1 MSIGYMGEVILMVD
15 MQHFSILGYWKPTV
29 PPNFEPTQLAGVIS
43 SFRQQTMVVQHP
55 EHPVVGTVFTS
66 DPHTNA
72 PQGQWVGEGE
82 GYPVLSILPPIY
94 PEWLGNRSFIERHG
108 CRFPYVSGAMAN
120 GIATTELVE
129 AIVGMGGMGFFG
141 AAGLSVERVS
151 DALDRLQR
159 TLPNPLSWGSNL
171 IHSPNEPQ
179 LESDIAEL
187 YLQRGVRRV
196 SAAAYMKLSP
206 YILRYAL
213 SGLHVDPQ
221 TGQIARLNQVF
232 AKVSRPEVAAHF
244 MRPAPPRMVE
254 DLLAKGWITSE
265 EAHLAQFVS
274 VAEDIIVEADS
285 GGHTDN
291 QALSALFPSIV
302 QLRQRIVE
310 EHQLH
315 RPIHLGAAGGLGD
328 PQGVAAAF
336 AMGGD
341 FVLTGSVNQG
351 CVESGLDE
359 SGKRLLAQV
368 HLGDVT
374 MAPAADMFEL
384 GVEVQ
389 VLKRGSLFAQRAH
402 KLYTLYRQC
411 PSLWDISY
419 EDKKLLE
426 QSILCQ
432 SLEKAWASTEQ
443 YWSERDPN
451 EVRKAQQDPKH
462 QMALVFRSYLGL
474 SSRWAIQGNAE
485 RKLDYQIWCG
495 PAMAAFNTW
504 VSGSFLEDPSQRQ
517 AAQVGRNLLEG
528 ACQILRAQQ
537 LRNAGVAIP
546 AAGFLYTPQFWS
558 I

>member
-1 MSIGYMGEVILMVD
+1 MVN
-15 MQHFSILGYWKPTV
+15 MQHFSTLGYWRPDS
-29 PPNFEPTQLAGVIS
+29 PPAFNAEQLVALKSV
-43 SFRQQTMVVQHP
+43 FRSQAVVVQHP
-55 EHPVVGTVFTS
+55 DQAVVGVATGNGNWTQAG
-66 DPHTNA
+66 D
-72 PQGQWVGEGE
+72 
-82 GYPVLSILPPIY
+82 GYPTLAILPPIY
-94 PEWLGNRSFIERHG
+94 PEWLGNRSFGERHG

-120 GIATTELVE
+120 GIATTNLVE
-129 AIVGMGGMGFFG
+129 AIVRMGGMGFFG

-151 DALDRLQR
+151 EAINHLQSV
-159 TLPNPLSWGSNL
+159 LPDSLSWGSNL
-171 IHSPNEPQ
+171 IHSPNEPH
-179 LESDIAEL
+179 LEAAIAEL
-187 YLQRGVRRV
+187 YLERGVRRV

-213 SGLHVDPQ
+213 KGLHIDSQ
-221 TGQIARLNQVF
+221 TGGIVRRNQVF

-244 MRPAPPRMVE
+244 MSPAPKHMVD
-254 DLLAKGWITSE
+254 DLLKKGWITPE

-274 VAEDIIVEADS
+274 VAEDLIIESDS

-302 QLRQRIVE
+302 QLRDRIMAN
-310 EHQLH
+310 HSLT

-336 AMGGD
+336 AMGAD

-351 CVESGLDE
+351 CVESGLDA
-359 SGKRLLAQV
+359 SGKALLAQV
-368 HLGDVT
+368 QLGDVT

-402 KLYTLYRQC
+402 KLYGLYRQSD
-411 PSLWDISY
+411 SLWTISLA
-419 EDKKLLE
+419 DRAVLE
-426 QSILCQ
+426 KSILRQ
-432 SLEKAWASTEQ
+432 TLEDAWSNTEA
-443 YWSERDPN
+443 YWQQRDPN
-451 EVRKAQQDPKH
+451 EVRRALQDPKH

-474 SSRWAIQGNAE
+474 SSRWAIQGLSD

-495 PAMAAFNTW
+495 PAMAVFNTW
-504 VSGSFLEDPSQRQ
+504 VKGTFLEEPNNRY

-537 LRNAGVAIP
+537 LRNCGVAIP
-546 AAGFLYTPQFWS
+546 SSAFVTTPIFWNEQ
-558 I
+558 

>member
-1 MSIGYMGEVILMVD
+1 MEWVTYGHLFSMVD
-15 MQHFSILGYWKPTV
+15 MQHFSTLGYWRPDS
-29 PPNFEPTQLAGVIS
+29 PPVFNAEHLTSVQSA
-43 SFRQQTMVVQHP
+43 FRSQAVVVQHP
-55 EHPVVGTVFTS
+55 DQPVVGVATGSGRWTQS
-66 DPHTNA
+66 
-72 PQGQWVGEGE
+72 GE
-82 GYPVLSILPPIY
+82 GYPTLAILPPIY
-94 PEWLGNRSFIERHG
+94 PEWLGNRSFGERHG

-151 DALDRLQR
+151 EAINRLQSV
-159 TLPNPLSWGSNL
+159 LPNSLSWGSNL
-171 IHSPNEPQ
+171 IHSPNEPH
-179 LESDIAEL
+179 LEAAIAEL
-187 YLQRGVRRV
+187 YLERGVRRV

-213 SGLHVDPQ
+213 KGLRVDSQ
-221 TGQIARLNQVF
+221 TGSIVRHNQVF

-244 MRPAPPRMVE
+244 MSPAPKQMVD
-254 DLLAKGWITSE
+254 DLVEKGLITPE

-274 VAEDIIVEADS
+274 VAEDLIVESDS

-302 QLRQRIVE
+302 QLRARTMAK
-310 EHQLH
+310 HSLK

-336 AMGGD
+336 AMGAD

-351 CVESGLDE
+351 CVESGLDS
-359 SGKRLLAQV
+359 SGKNLLAQV
-368 HLGDVT
+368 QLGDVT

-402 KLYTLYRQC
+402 KLYSLYRQSD
-411 PSLWDISY
+411 SLWAISSA
-419 EDKKLLE
+419 DRAV
-426 QSILCQ
+426 
-432 SLEKAWASTEQ
+432 LEKNVLRQTVEEAWSTTEA
-443 YWSERDPN
+443 YWQQRDPN
-451 EVRKAQQDPKH
+451 EVRRALQDPKH

-474 SSRWAIQGNAE
+474 SSRWAIQGLSE

-504 VSGSFLEDPSQRQ
+504 VKGTFLEDPNNRY
-517 AAQVGRNLLEG
+517 AAQVARNLLEG

-537 LRNAGVAIP
+537 LRNCGVAIP
-546 AAGFLYTPQFWS
+546 SSAFVTTPKFWKGQ
-558 I
+558 

>member
-1 MSIGYMGEVILMVD
+1 MVS
-15 MQHFSILGYWKPTV
+15 MQDFTVLGFWKPTRPAIFSPQELGAV
-29 PPNFEPTQLAGVIS
+29 ATW
-43 SFRQQTMVVQHP
+43 FREQCMVVWHP
-55 EHPVVGTVFTS
+55 TESAVGVAFG
-66 DPHTNA
+66 P
-72 PQGQWVGEGE
+72 GEWVQEGA
-82 GYPVLSILPPIY
+82 GYPVISILPPTF
-94 PEWLGNRSFIERHG
+94 PEWLGSRTFTERHG
-108 CRFPYVSGAMAN
+108 CRFAYVSGAMAN
-120 GIATTELVE
+120 GIATTDLVE
-129 AIVGMGGMGFFG
+129 AIVKMGGMGFFG

-151 DALDRLQR
+151 TALDRLQSV
-159 TLPNPLSWGSNL
+159 LPASLSWGSNL

-179 LESDIAEL
+179 LEASIAEL
-187 YLQRGVRRV
+187 YISRGVRRV

-213 SGLHVDPQ
+213 TGLHQDSN
-221 TGQIARLNQVF
+221 TGKIRRLNHVF
-232 AKVSRPEVAAHF
+232 AKISRPEVAAHF
-244 MRPAPPRMVE
+244 MAPAPKVMVD
-254 DLLAKGWITSE
+254 DLLAKGWITE
-265 EAHLAQFVS
+265 QEARLSQYVS

-302 QLRQRIVE
+302 QLRNRIVQT
-310 EHQLH
+310 HGLT

-336 AMGGD
+336 AMGAD

-351 CVESGLDE
+351 CVESGLDA

-368 HLGDVT
+368 SLGDVT

-402 KLYTLYRQC
+402 KLYTLYRQYS
-411 PSLWDISY
+411 SLWEIPDT
-419 EDKKLLE
+419 ER
-426 QSILCQ
+426 QG
-432 SLEKAWASTEQ
+432 LEKNILRRTLEESWSDTEQ
-443 YWSERDPN
+443 YWQQRDPN
-451 EVRKAQQDPKH
+451 EVRKAHQDSKH

-474 SSRWAIQGNAE
+474 SSRWAIQGLSD

-504 VSGSFLEDPSQRQ
+504 VQGSFLEEPTNRR
-517 AAQVGRNLLEG
+517 AAQVGLNLLEG

-537 LRNAGVAIP
+537 LRSSGVAMP
-546 AAGFLYTPQFWS
+546 ASAFLTEPTYWAEH
-558 I
+558 

>member
-1 MSIGYMGEVILMVD
+1 MVD
-15 MQHFSILGYWKPTV
+15 MQHFSTLGYWRPDS
-29 PPNFEPTQLAGVIS
+29 PPVFNAEHLTSVQSA
-43 SFRQQTMVVQHP
+43 FRSQAVVVQHP
-55 EHPVVGTVFTS
+55 DQPVVGVATGSGRWTQS
-66 DPHTNA
+66 
-72 PQGQWVGEGE
+72 GE
-82 GYPVLSILPPIY
+82 GYPTLAILPPIY
-94 PEWLGNRSFIERHG
+94 PEWLGNRSFGERHG

-151 DALDRLQR
+151 EAINRLQSV
-159 TLPNPLSWGSNL
+159 LPNSLSWGSNL
-171 IHSPNEPQ
+171 IHSPNEPH
-179 LESDIAEL
+179 LEAAIAEL
-187 YLQRGVRRV
+187 YLERGVRRV

-213 SGLHVDPQ
+213 KGLRVDSQ
-221 TGQIARLNQVF
+221 TGSIVRHNQVF

-244 MRPAPPRMVE
+244 MSPAPKQMVD
-254 DLLAKGWITSE
+254 DLVEKGLITPE

-274 VAEDIIVEADS
+274 VAEDLIVESDS

-302 QLRQRIVE
+302 QLRARTMAK
-310 EHQLH
+310 HSLK

-336 AMGGD
+336 AMGAD

-351 CVESGLDE
+351 CVESGLDS
-359 SGKRLLAQV
+359 SGKNLLAQV
-368 HLGDVT
+368 QLGDVT

-402 KLYTLYRQC
+402 KLYSLYRQSD
-411 PSLWDISY
+411 SLWAISSA
-419 EDKKLLE
+419 DRAV
-426 QSILCQ
+426 
-432 SLEKAWASTEQ
+432 LEKNVLRQTVEEAWSTTEA
-443 YWSERDPN
+443 YWQQRDPN
-451 EVRKAQQDPKH
+451 EVRRALQDPKH

-474 SSRWAIQGNAE
+474 SSRWAIQGLSE

-504 VSGSFLEDPSQRQ
+504 VKGTFLEDPNNRY
-517 AAQVGRNLLEG
+517 AAQVARNLLEG

-537 LRNAGVAIP
+537 LRNCGVAIP
-546 AAGFLYTPQFWS
+546 SSAFVTTPKFWKGQ
-558 I
+558 